1 MEDKIN
7 PFKQLDY
14 ITLLVYIL
22 LVAVGWFTIASA
34 TYEMENAPLL
44 DFSGRAGAQLI
55 WIGATLLIGG
65 ALMFIDLNLIK
76 SSSFYLY
83 VLMLFVL
90 LLTIFIAPEIKGSR
104 SWIAI
109 GSFRIQPAEF
119 SKMVT
124 AMALAAWMARYEF
137 DLRNRKEFF
146 VAVLICFAPILLI
159 IGQNETG
166 SAVAFFG
173 LILVFY
179 REGLSA
185 LYLLLITFV
194 ASFVILSIRFSG
206 ENIGGTN
213 LGLLFCF
220 SLLYIVSAI
229 LALRYVRVR
238 RLWILCLGIPVVS
251 AIGFGIASFFMPV
264 NWAWVPIS
272 SGIIFAIIGGLNYLF
287 RRHLPSLLIVG
298 FMLSSVVIYS
308 SVDYFF
314 YNILQPHQQIRIRSS
329 LGMEDDPKGIGYNV
343 NQSKIAIGSGGLLG
357 KGFHNGTQTKLKYV
371 PEQETDFIFST
382 IGEEQGFVGASA
394 VLLLFL
400 FLVWRLLIVADRQ
413 STIYGRVYGYSVASF
428 FIIHIVINIGMVLGI
443 TPVIGIPLPF
453 FSYGGSSMLSFS
465 LLIFLLLKID
475 SANKPH

>member
-1 MEDKIN
+1 MEDRIN

-14 ITLLVYIL
+14 LTLLIYVL
-22 LVAVGWFTIASA
+22 LVAVGWLTISSA
-34 TYEMENAPLL
+34 TYEIDNAPLL
-44 DFSGRAGAQLI
+44 DFSGRAGAQLV

-76 SSSFYLY
+76 SASFYLY
-83 VLMLFVL
+83 VLMLLVL

-119 SKMVT
+119 SKMIT
-124 AMALAAWMARYEF
+124 AMGLAAWMARYEF
-137 DLRNRKEFF
+137 DLRNKKEFL
-146 VAVLICFAPILLI
+146 VAALICFAPILLI
-159 IGQNETG
+159 IAQNETG

-194 ASFVILSIRFSG
+194 ATFVILAIRFSEETIG
-206 ENIGGTN
+206 TTNIG
-213 LGLLFCF
+213 LLLCF
-220 SLLYIVSAI
+220 SLLYIVAVI
-229 LALRYVRVR
+229 MALRYIRVQK
-238 RLWILCLGIPVVS
+238 LGLLCLGIPFIS
-251 AIGFGIASFFMPV
+251 GIGFGIASFFLPI
-264 NWAWVPIS
+264 NWAWIPIS
-272 SGIIFAIIGGLNYLF
+272 SCILLALAGVSNYLF
-287 RRHLPSLLIVG
+287 RRHLPSILIVA
-298 FMLSSVVIYS
+298 FMLSSAAIYS

-343 NQSKIAIGSGGLLG
+343 NQSKIAIGSGGLFG

-382 IGEEQGFVGASA
+382 IGEEQGFIGASA

-400 FLVWRLLIVADRQ
+400 TLVWRLLIVADRQ

-428 FIIHIVINIGMVLGI
+428 FIFHIVINIGMVLGI

-475 SANKPH
+475 AANKPH